1 MSEPHH
7 DPHPIPPRE
16 QLLDQLVA
24 LLRRGARPD
33 DPQEAEAK

>member
-1 MSEPHH
+1 MSEQ
-7 DPHPIPPRE
+7 DPVPQRE

-33 DPQEAEAK
+33 DPPQEAETK